1 MAIRHSNHK
10 ARKTQSRLEA
20 CCITALSRSIRIL
33 LYIAL
38 LCLIAFPLA
47 SQEQLVIA
55 STSWVQAYATAAG
68 AKNIVTI
75 APFELQHPP
84 EYEMKPSDL
93 IAVQNASLI
102 VYSSYEKF
110 AKKLAE
116 TAQNKNIKIIAV
128 YTDNVPSNIIAESKK
143 IAEALGTTEE
153 HAKWAQSFTSFTN
166 DMRAKIVASLPDKR
180 VAVQAYVKT
189 FAVWLGLDVVG
200 TFGPGEP
207 SPAVVLDLIK
217 KKPAMILDNYHNP
230 GGKALAESLGVPN
243 VLLINFPGKDG
254 TRTIEDVFL
263 YNEKA
268 ILGQIVK

>member
-1 MAIRHSNHK
+1 MAIGYSHHK
-10 ARKTQSRLEA
+10 AQNKAQSNLPLQASVCSVRL
-20 CCITALSRSIRIL
+20 RGL
-33 LYIAL
+33 LCLTLI
-38 LCLIAFPLA
+38 CLIAFPLA
-47 SQEQLVIA
+47 AQEQLVIA
-55 STSWVQAYATAAG
+55 STSWVQAYAVAAG
-68 AKNIVTI
+68 GKNIVTI

-268 ILGQIVK
+268 ILGQSWR

>member
-1 MAIRHSNHK
+1 MAIGYSHHK
-10 ARKTQSRLEA
+10 AQGSLAPRAFVRSVRLRE
-20 CCITALSRSIRIL
+20 
-33 LYIAL
+33 L
-38 LCLIAFPLA
+38 LCLAIICLIALPLA
-47 SQEQLVIA
+47 AQEQLVIA
-55 STSWVQAYATAAG
+55 STSWVQAYAAAAG

-93 IAVQNASLI
+93 VAVQNASLI
-102 VYSSYEKF
+102 IYSSYEKF

-143 IAEALGTTEE
+143 IAGALGTTQE
-153 HAKWAQSFTSFTN
+153 HAKWAQSFISFTN
-166 DMRAKIVASLPDKR
+166 DMRARVVASLPDKR

-189 FAVWLGLDVVG
+189 FVEWLGLDVVG

-230 GGKALAESLGVPN
+230 GGKALAESLGIPN

-254 TRTIEDVFL
+254 TRTIEDVFS

-268 ILGQIVK
+268 ILGQSWR

>member
-1 MAIRHSNHK
+1 
-10 ARKTQSRLEA
+10 
-20 CCITALSRSIRIL
+20 
-33 LYIAL
+33 
-38 LCLIAFPLA
+38 
-47 SQEQLVIA
+47 
-55 STSWVQAYATAAG
+55 
-68 AKNIVTI
+68 
-75 APFELQHPP
+75 
-84 EYEMKPSDL
+84 
-93 IAVQNASLI
+93 
-102 VYSSYEKF
+102 
-110 AKKLAE
+110 
-116 TAQNKNIKIIAV
+116 
-128 YTDNVPSNIIAESKK
+128 
-143 IAEALGTTEE
+143 
-153 HAKWAQSFTSFTN
+153 SFTSFTN

-189 FAVWLGLDVVG
+189 FAEWLGLDVVG

>member
-1 MAIRHSNHK
+1 MAIGYSHHK
-10 ARKTQSRLEA
+10 AQNKAQSNLPPQAFVCSVRLRGL
-20 CCITALSRSIRIL
+20 LSLTLI
-33 LYIAL
+33 
-38 LCLIAFPLA
+38 CLIAFPLA
-47 SQEQLVIA
+47 AQEQLVIA
-55 STSWVQAYATAAG
+55 STSWVQAYAVAAG
-68 AKNIVTI
+68 AKNIITI

-268 ILGQIVK
+268 ILGQSWR

>member
-1 MAIRHSNHK
+1 MAIRYSHHK
-10 ARKTQSRLEA
+10 AQGSLAPHAFVRSVRLRGL
-20 CCITALSRSIRIL
+20 LSLAII
-33 LYIAL
+33 
-38 LCLIAFPLA
+38 CLIAFPLA
-47 SQEQLVIA
+47 AQEQLVIA
-55 STSWVQAYATAAG
+55 STSWVQAYAVAAG
-68 AKNIVTI
+68 AKNIITI

-268 ILGQIVK
+268 ILGQSWR

>member
-1 MAIRHSNHK
+1 MAIRYSHHK
-10 ARKTQSRLEA
+10 AQGSLAPHAFVRSVRLRE
-20 CCITALSRSIRIL
+20 
-33 LYIAL
+33 L
-38 LCLIAFPLA
+38 LCLAIICLIALPLA
-47 SQEQLVIA
+47 AQEQLVIA
-55 STSWVQAYATAAG
+55 STSWVQAYAAAAG

-93 IAVQNASLI
+93 VAVQNASLI
-102 VYSSYEKF
+102 IYSSYEKF

-143 IAEALGTTEE
+143 IAGALGTTQE
-153 HAKWAQSFTSFTN
+153 HAKWAQSFISFTN
-166 DMRAKIVASLPDKR
+166 DMRARVVASLPDKR

-189 FAVWLGLDVVG
+189 FAVWLGLDIVG

-230 GGKALAESLGVPN
+230 GGKALAESLGIPN

-254 TRTIEDVFL
+254 TRTIEDVFS

-268 ILGQIVK
+268 ILGQSWR